1 MLNNLRDSLQ
11 PHLEKIGRGFA
22 STGISPNGWSCIGLV
37 FAFVSA
43 FIYGWNVEFSLII
56 GGVVLL
62 VAGFFDIV
70 DGQVAR
76 VSQKITKSGGFLDS
90 VFDKIAEVAIF
101 LGILVGGFAEP
112 YLVFLAITFS
122 LLVSYTRSRAES
134 LGVKLQGIGIGER
147 AERLLVIA
155 IVGIIGFMEY
165 AVIIVIIIAAIT
177 FIQRIIVT
185 AEALKEP
192 AKIAPKKT
200 IMKTKLSVR
209 KKSVRKKSST
219 RKKPSRKKSSAKK
232 KSSTRKK

>member
-11 PHLEKIGRGFA
+11 PHLEKIGKDFA

-56 GGVVLL
+56 GGIVLL

-76 VSQKITKSGGFLDS
+76 VSKKVTKSGGFLDS

-134 LGVKLQGIGIGER
+134 LGVK
-147 AERLLVIA
+147 
-155 IVGIIGFMEY
+155 F
-165 AVIIVIIIAAIT
+165 IT

-185 AEALKEP
+185 TKALKEP
-192 AKIAPKKT
+192 VVVAPKK
-200 IMKTKLSVR
+200 IIIKSKSSARKKLST
-209 KKSVRKKSST
+209 KKKFTRKKSST
-219 RKKPSRKKSSAKK
+219 KK
-232 KSSTRKK
+232 KSTRKK

>member
-11 PHLEKIGRGFA
+11 PHLEKIGRCFA

-37 FAFVSA
+37 FAFASA

-56 GGVVLL
+56 GGILLL

-76 VSQKITKSGGFLDS
+76 VSQKVTRTGGFLDS

-134 LGVKLQGIGIGER
+134 LGVKIQGYGIGAR

-155 IVGIIGFMEY
+155 IIGIIGFMEY
-165 AVIIVIIIAAIT
+165 AIIIVIIIAAIT

-185 AEALKEP
+185 ARALRE
-192 AKIAPKKT
+192 
-200 IMKTKLSVR
+200 
-209 KKSVRKKSST
+209 
-219 RKKPSRKKSSAKK
+219 
-232 KSSTRKK
+232 